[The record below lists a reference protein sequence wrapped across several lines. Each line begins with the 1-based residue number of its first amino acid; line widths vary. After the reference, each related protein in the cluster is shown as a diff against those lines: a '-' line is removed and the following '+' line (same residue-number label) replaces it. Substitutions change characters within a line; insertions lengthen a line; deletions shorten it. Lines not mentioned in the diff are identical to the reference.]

1 MVVDASTVIGAVLR
15 AVNDNTVVYPYGD
28 GLLVDLPL
36 TYGDGD
42 GVRVLVEPMGSG
54 YRVTDR
60 AAAASLLTMAG
71 VNLSAGRAAEAF
83 AEIMASGGLNGVNA
97 AAGEI
102 TTFGITDDLGK
113 LVLDVAQASLR
124 VDQLRWLAP
133 RQAGIKFVDRV
144 TDRVTAWAGRSR
156 KLQRDAPI
164 PLESGRS
171 RSVTLRVANDG
182 KAAYV
187 QAVSL
192 RDPDQAAEHC
202 YHVFGL
208 SKIAR
213 ESRVAALDGS
223 AHDWPPAIVAELRTV
238 SDVEFFDDPLSLE
251 RQLDKVVPPS
261 QPALRA

>member
-1 MVVDASTVIGAVLR
+1 MDATTVIGAVLR
-15 AVNDNTVVYPYGD
+15 AVNDNTVIHPYGD

-60 AAAASLLTMAG
+60 ATAASLLTMAG
-71 VNLSAGRAAEAF
+71 VNLLAGRAAAAF
-83 AEIMASGGLNGVNA
+83 AEIMADGEINGVEA
-97 AAGEI
+97 APGEI
-102 TTFGITDDLGK
+102 TAFGGADDLGK

-124 VDQLRWLAP
+124 ADQLRWLAP
-133 RQAGIKFVDRV
+133 HPTGMRFVDRV
-144 TDRVTAWAGRSR
+144 TDRVTTWAGRTR
-156 KLQRDAPI
+156 ELQRDAPI

-171 RSVTLRVANDG
+171 RSVTLRVTNDG

-187 QAVSL
+187 QAVGL

-213 ESRVAALDGS
+213 EARVAALDGS
-223 AHDWPPAIVAELRTV
+223 ARDWPAAIVAELRTV

-261 QPALRA
+261 PAALRP

>member
-1 MVVDASTVIGAVLR
+1 MIVNTTNVIGAVLR
-15 AVNDNTVVYPYGD
+15 AVNDNTVVHPYGD

-60 AAAASLLTMAG
+60 AAAASLLAMAG
-71 VNLSAGRAAEAF
+71 VNLFAGRAAEALRQ
-83 AEIMASGGLNGVNA
+83 IMAGGGLNGVNA
-97 AAGEI
+97 APGEI
-102 TTFGITDDLGK
+102 TTFGTADDLGR

-124 VDQLRWLAP
+124 TDQLRWLAP
-133 RQAGIKFVDRV
+133 RQAGMRFVDRV
-144 TDRVTAWAGRSR
+144 ADRVTVWAGRGR
-156 KLQRDAPI
+156 QLQRDAPI
-164 PLESGRS
+164 PLESGRN
-171 RSVTLRVANDG
+171 RSVTLRVANDS

-208 SKIAR
+208 AKIAR

-223 AHDWPPAIVAELRTV
+223 ARDWPAAIVAELRTV
-238 SDVEFFDDPLSLE
+238 SDVEFFDEPLSLE
-251 RQLDKVVPPS
+251 RQLDKLVPPP
-261 QPALRA
+261 QAALR

>member
-1 MVVDASTVIGAVLR
+1 MDATTVIGAVLR
-15 AVNDNTVVYPYGD
+15 TVNDNTVVHPYGD

-60 AAAASLLTMAG
+60 AAAASLLSMAG
-71 VNLSAGRAAEAF
+71 VNLFAGRAAEAF
-83 AEIMASGGLNGVNA
+83 AEIMAGGGLNGVNA
-97 AAGEI
+97 APGEI
-102 TTFGITDDLGK
+102 ATFGAAEDLGR
-113 LVLDVAQASLR
+113 LVLGVAQASLR
-124 VDQLRWLAP
+124 TDQLRWLAP
-133 RQAGIKFVDRV
+133 RQAGMRFVDRV
-144 TDRVTAWAGRSR
+144 TDRVTVWAGRSR
-156 KLQRDAPI
+156 NLQRDAPI

-223 AHDWPPAIVAELRTV
+223 ARDWPPAIVAELRTV

-251 RQLDKVVPPS
+251 RQLDKVVPPP
-261 QPALRA
+261 QAALRP

>member
-1 MVVDASTVIGAVLR
+1 MDAVTAIGAVLR
-15 AVNDNTVVYPYGD
+15 AVNDHTVVHPYGD

-60 AAAASLLTMAG
+60 ATAATLLAMAG

-83 AEIMASGGLNGVNA
+83 GEIMRNAGLNGVNA
-97 AAGEI
+97 EPGEI
-102 TTFGITDDLGK
+102 ATFGVSDDLGR
-113 LVLDVAQASLR
+113 LILDVAQASLR
-124 VDQLRWLAP
+124 ADQLRWLAP
-133 RQAGIKFVDRV
+133 RQAGMRFVDRV
-144 TDRVTAWAGRSR
+144 TDRVSVWAGRTR

-164 PLESGRS
+164 PLQSGRT

-182 KAAYV
+182 TAAYV

-202 YHVFGL
+202 YHIFGL
-208 SKIAR
+208 SKIPR
-213 ESRVAALDGS
+213 ENRVAALDGS
-223 AHDWPPAIVAELRTV
+223 ERDWSPAIVTELRTV
-238 SDVEFFDDPLSLE
+238 SDVEFFDDPFSLE
-251 RQLDKVVPPS
+251 RQLETVVPPP
-261 QPALRA
+261 QAALTS

>member
-1 MVVDASTVIGAVLR
+1 MDATTVIGMLLR
-15 AVNDNTVVYPYGD
+15 AVNDGTVVHPYGD

-60 AAAASLLTMAG
+60 AAAASLLALAG

-83 AEIMASGGLNGVNA
+83 TEIMAGDDLNGVNA
-97 AAGEI
+97 VPGEI
-102 TTFGITDDLGK
+102 STFGTAQDLGR

-124 VDQLRWLAP
+124 ADQLRWLAP
-133 RQAGIKFVDRV
+133 RQAGTRFVDRV
-144 TDRVTAWAGRSR
+144 TDRVTVWAGRNR

-171 RSVTLRVANDG
+171 RSVTLRVADDG

-208 SKIAR
+208 STVAR
-213 ESRVAALDGS
+213 ESRVAALAGS
-223 AHDWPPAIVAELRTV
+223 AQDWSAAIVAELRTV

-251 RQLDKVVPPS
+251 RQLDRVVPPPQAS
-261 QPALRA
+261 LRP